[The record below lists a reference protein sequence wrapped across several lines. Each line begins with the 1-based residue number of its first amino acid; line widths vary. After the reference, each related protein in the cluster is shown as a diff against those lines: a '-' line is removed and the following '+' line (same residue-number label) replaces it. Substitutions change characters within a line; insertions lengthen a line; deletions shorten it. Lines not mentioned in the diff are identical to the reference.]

1 MKDDI
6 LDEIMYRSEESGGSG
21 VRDVIDIMT
30 FEIFELGNTDILD
43 YTLEN
48 YLQDTNIQETVESLI
63 DDVTAFSINEV
74 EKICKLIIKEI
85 NIQTDHNIKYGLW
98 LADYDRVKD
107 MYAYDESSI
116 EAYKVSDIILSD
128 LGIDG
133 VLFAYDEMPKPINNI
148 NESLLLEYSLNDI
161 YRMSLPKPTNKTNF
175 KGFTTDGAGNKENS
189 DGRDWWPNNPNRQYA
204 INKGRYPN
212 EVATGS
218 DDEDEWWHYTE
229 PYIAEITPQEYFDLC
244 YKYIFHKTPPSLDEA
259 LKLPEINE
267 SNVKEYAKAIQNGSK
282 FLMPYL
288 NFRTENQEGRHRAL
302 AAYLAGIETI
312 PCEIII

>member
-1 MKDDI
+1 MGDNI
-6 LDEIMYRSEESGGSG
+6 LDGIMYRSEESGGSG

-48 YLQDTNIQETVESLI
+48 YLQYTNIQETVERLI

-85 NIQTDHNIKYGLW
+85 NTQTDHNLKYGLW

-133 VLFAYDEMPKPINNI
+133 ILFAYDEMPEPIN
-148 NESLLLEYSLNDI
+148 E
-161 YRMSLPKPTNKTNF
+161 
-175 KGFTTDGAGNKENS
+175 
-189 DGRDWWPNNPNRQYA
+189 
-204 INKGRYPN
+204 
-212 EVATGS
+212 
-218 DDEDEWWHYTE
+218 
-229 PYIAEITPQEYFDLC
+229 
-244 YKYIFHKTPPSLDEA
+244 
-259 LKLPEINE
+259 
-267 SNVKEYAKAIQNGSK
+267 
-282 FLMPYL
+282 
-288 NFRTENQEGRHRAL
+288 
-302 AAYLAGIETI
+302 
-312 PCEIII
+312 

>member
-1 MKDDI
+1 MQK
-6 LDEIMYRSEESGGSG
+6 IMYRSEDSSGSG
-21 VRDVIDIMT
+21 VRDIIEVMV
-30 FEIFELGNTDILD
+30 FEIYELGNTDILEYVSEHYLSD
-43 YTLEN
+43 DTKQDIDKVINAIEDGDELSEDDIIDLCEN
-48 YLQDTNIQETVESLI
+48 IVN
-63 DDVTAFSINEV
+63 
-74 EKICKLIIKEI
+74 EI
-85 NIQTDHNIKYGLW
+85 NKKTKHNLKFALW
-98 LADYDRVKD
+98 LADKDVVKD
-107 MYAYDESSI
+107 MYAYDELNI
-116 EAYKVSDIILSD
+116 DAYYTSDIILSD
-128 LGIDG
+128 LGYDG
-133 VLFAYDEMPKPINNI
+133 ILFAYDIEPEPINNI

-175 KGFTTDGAGNKENS
+175 KGFTTDGAGNNENS
-189 DGRDWWPNNPNRQYA
+189 DESYLLPNNHNRKYA

-218 DDEDEWWHYTE
+218 DDENEWWHYTE

-267 SNVKEYAKAIQNGSK
+267 NNVKEYAKAMQNGSK

>member
-1 MKDDI
+1 MQK
-6 LDEIMYRSEESGGSG
+6 IMYRSEDSSGSG
-21 VRDVIDIMT
+21 VRDIIEVMV
-30 FEIFELGNTDILD
+30 FEIYELSNTDILEYVSEHYFSYNIKRD
-43 YTLEN
+43 MHRLINYIEN
-48 YLQDTNIQETVESLI
+48 DELSENDIREL
-63 DDVTAFSINEV
+63 
-74 EKICKLIIKEI
+74 CKDIVDEI
-85 NIQTDHNIKYGLW
+85 NKNTKHNLKYALW
-98 LADYDRVKD
+98 LANKGAVID
-107 MYAYDESSI
+107 MYAYDELNI
-116 EAYKVSDIILSD
+116 DAYYTSDIILSD
-128 LGIDG
+128 LGYDG
-133 VLFAYDEMPKPINNI
+133 ILFAYDKEPKPINSIYNM
-148 NESLLLEYSLNDI
+148 NENLLLEYSLNDI
-161 YRMSLPKPTNKTNF
+161 NRMSLPKPTNKTNF
-175 KGFTTDGAGNKENS
+175 EGFTIDGAGNNENS
-189 DGRDWWPNNPNRQYA
+189 DESYLLPNNPNRQYA

-267 SNVKEYAKAIQNGSK
+267 NNVKEYAKAMQNGSK